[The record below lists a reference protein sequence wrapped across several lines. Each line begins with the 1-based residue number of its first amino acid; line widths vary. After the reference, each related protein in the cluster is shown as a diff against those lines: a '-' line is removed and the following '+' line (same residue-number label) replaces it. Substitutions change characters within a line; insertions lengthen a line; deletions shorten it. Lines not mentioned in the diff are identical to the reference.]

1 MLPRMAVPLPKL
13 EELVPPS
20 ELSIQAQRLIDY
32 ASRRAMPSRASIVEQ
47 FQSTFEMIG
56 GIPRLALWADENPKE
71 FFALY
76 AKLLPATVKNEGIVP
91 LRDRDIKTMS
101 LQELQSFVLDEIQGL
116 KDLARTN
123 DALQEKLNESV
134 VRHITRD

>member
-1 MLPRMAVPLPKL
+1 
-13 EELVPPS
+13 
-20 ELSIQAQRLIDY
+20 
-32 ASRRAMPSRASIVEQ
+32 MPSRASIVEQ